1 MTSGPAGYC
10 IFCGTPQQAGDRF
23 CRKCGQSRP
32 ADEQPSSPADVSI
45 PSALPG
51 GVPWS
56 PARFDPSAQP
66 PPENGG
72 HYLSPFDQKNPPPYT
87 SSPPT
92 APRRR
97 RGRVVALAVT
107 GVVVAAAA
115 TGATVFFARSHTT
128 PQAAAGGGAA
138 PVSYA
143 SFEAEYPATKGAIAR
158 INTIGCTGSP
168 SVGTGFAI
176 DAQHIVTAGHVIE
189 GANTMTVTLDGNP
202 VPARIVGLDS
212 SGDVAL
218 LQSDSPLPGPYIPLG
233 DSAPGVGE
241 RVAAIGFPLG
251 AGLTL
256 TQGSV
261 SAVGQNI
268 TVNNNQLAGLVQT
281 DTALNPGNSGGP
293 LIALDGTARG
303 IVDALNTKA
312 NATGYAIA
320 PQYAHAEVQRW
331 IATPESHPLPLCNAP
346 SPYVAAGVP
355 APSAQSPTTTPSA
368 PSPDRVQVTES
379 AASAQAPAVLAIS
392 QRYYNAINAHDYD
405 AWTATVT
412 SQRASQ
418 QSRASWNQ
426 GYRSTH
432 EFSVVVTAITPTGAD
447 SATVAMS
454 FVSTQD
460 PADAPTDLPVT
471 RICWQTQLPVTHLG
485 TDARIGTSPSGPQR
499 RTPAS
504 RESRPF
510 PGDLGRS
517 HQAAVQVLD
526 GGARRHDR

>member
-1 MTSGPAGYC
+1 M
-10 IFCGTPQQAGDRF
+10 
-23 CRKCGQSRP
+23 
-32 ADEQPSSPADVSI
+32 
-45 PSALPG
+45 
-51 GVPWS
+51 
-56 PARFDPSAQP
+56 
-66 PPENGG
+66 
-72 HYLSPFDQKNPPPYT
+72 
-87 SSPPT
+87 
-92 APRRR
+92 
-97 RGRVVALAVT
+97 VALVVT
-107 GVVVAAAA
+107 VIIVVAAAA
-115 TGATVFFARSHTT
+115 TGVTAFLTRSQAT
-128 PQAAAGGGAA
+128 PQAGARGGAA
-138 PVSYA
+138 PASYA

-158 INTIGCTGSP
+158 INTIGCNGSP

-176 DAQHIVTAGHVIE
+176 DAHHIVTAGHVIE

-218 LQSDSPLPGPYIPLG
+218 LQSDSPLPAPYIPLG

-303 IVDALNTKA
+303 IVDALNTQA
-312 NATGYAIA
+312 NATGYAIG

-331 IATPESHPLPLCNAP
+331 IAAPESHPLPLCTAAN
-346 SPYVAAGVP
+346 PYVAAVGT
-355 APSAQSPTTTPSA
+355 APPMQSPTTTPPTTPSA
-368 PSPDRVQVTES
+368 PSLDRVQVTES

-392 QRYYNAINAHDYD
+392 QRYYDAINAHDYD

-412 SQRASQ
+412 SQRAAQ

-460 PADAPTDLPVT
+460 TADAPTDLPVA
-471 RICWQTQLPVTHLG
+471 RICWQTQLPVTKLG
-485 TDARIGTSPSGPQR
+485 ADARIGTSPSGA
-499 RTPAS
+499 TTKNS
-504 RESRPF
+504 C
-510 PGDLGRS
+510 
-517 HQAAVQVLD
+517 
-526 GGARRHDR
+526 

>member
-10 IFCGTPQQAGDRF
+10 IFCGSPQQAGDRF

-32 ADEQPSSPADVSI
+32 ADEQPSSPDVSI
-45 PSALPG
+45 PSALSG

-56 PARFDPSAQP
+56 PARFDPSAHP
-66 PPENGG
+66 SPENGG
-72 HYLSPFDQKNPPPYT
+72 HDLSQFGQNPPPYT

-97 RGRVVALAVT
+97 GRVVALVVT
-107 GVVVAAAA
+107 AVVVAAAA
-115 TGATVFFARSHTT
+115 TGATVFLTRSHTT
-128 PQAAAGGGAA
+128 PQAGAGSRSA
-138 PVSYA
+138 PAPASYA

-158 INTIGCTGSP
+158 INTIGCNGSTY
-168 SVGTGFAI
+168 VGTGFAI
-176 DAQHIVTAGHVIE
+176 DAHHIVTAGHVVE
-189 GANTMTVTLDGNP
+189 GSTTMSVTLDGNP
-202 VPARIVGLDS
+202 VSTQIVGLDA

-218 LQSDSPLPGPYIPLG
+218 LQSDSALPRPYIPLA

-261 SAVGQNI
+261 SALGQDL
-268 TVNNNQLAGLVQT
+268 TVNNNQLSGLVQT

-331 IATPESHPLPLCNAP
+331 IATPESHPLPLCNAAN
-346 SPYVAAGVP
+346 PYVVGGVP
-355 APSAQSPTTTPSA
+355 ASPAQSPSTATPSA

-392 QRYYNAINAHDYD
+392 QRYYDAINAHDYD

-460 PADAPTDLPVT
+460 TADAPTDLPVS
-471 RICWQTQLPVTHLG
+471 RICWQTQLPVTNLG
-485 TDARIGTSPSGPQR
+485 TDARIGTSPR
-499 RTPAS
+499 
-504 RESRPF
+504 
-510 PGDLGRS
+510 
-517 HQAAVQVLD
+517 
-526 GGARRHDR
+526 GATTKNSC

>member
-1 MTSGPAGYC
+1 
-10 IFCGTPQQAGDRF
+10 
-23 CRKCGQSRP
+23 
-32 ADEQPSSPADVSI
+32 
-45 PSALPG
+45 
-51 GVPWS
+51 
-56 PARFDPSAQP
+56 
-66 PPENGG
+66 
-72 HYLSPFDQKNPPPYT
+72 
-87 SSPPT
+87 
-92 APRRR
+92 
-97 RGRVVALAVT
+97 VVALVVT
-107 GVVVAAAA
+107 VVVVAAAA
-115 TGATVFFARSHTT
+115 TGVTVFLTRSKAA
-128 PQAAAGGGAA
+128 PQAGPGAGTA
-138 PVSYA
+138 PANYA

-158 INTIGCTGSP
+158 INTIGCNGSAY
-168 SVGTGFAI
+168 VGTGFAI
-176 DAQHIVTAGHVIE
+176 DAHHIVTAGHVVE
-189 GANTMTVTLDGNP
+189 GSSTMTVTLDGNP
-202 VPARIVGLDS
+202 VPTQIVGLDA

-218 LQSDSPLPGPYIPLG
+218 LASDSALPGPYIPLA

-261 SAVGQNI
+261 SALGQDL

-355 APSAQSPTTTPSA
+355 APPAQSPTTTPSA

-392 QRYYNAINAHDYD
+392 QRYYDAINAHDYD

-471 RICWQTQLPVTHLG
+471 RICWQTQLPVTNLG
-485 TDARIGTSPSGPQR
+485 GDARIGTARSGV
-499 RTPAS
+499 TTKNS
-504 RESRPF
+504 C
-510 PGDLGRS
+510 
-517 HQAAVQVLD
+517 
-526 GGARRHDR
+526 